1 MGGWEGGTKG
11 ESASLASYVSK
22 RNGRIGEI
30 SPTTDTCRSFLT
42 TPSPLPPS
50 LPTLPPTLLSLPP
63 PHTPQ
68 VCPAGWQPGD
78 KTMKA
83 DPEGSLEYFASGAT
97 EESEVDPLAGGPRVV
112 TAKDGKHLKEL
123 LGKKGKMVLD
133 FVAGWC
139 GKCKQIMPFVNELS
153 ETHAGEVT
161 FVKVDT
167 TEDSLAE
174 AVAEHGVSVLPA
186 FHFFKDGKAF
196 HTPVVGYKKTPL
208 KDAVALLAKN

>member
-1 MGGWEGGTKG
+1 
-11 ESASLASYVSK
+11 LASYVSK
-22 RNGRIGEI
+22 KKGGEEHI
-30 SPTTDTCRSFLT
+30 SVIVRVVPPKARVLTLFLSLSF
-42 TPSPLPPS
+42 PPS
-50 LPTLPPTLLSLPP
+50 HPT
-63 PHTPQ
+63 PHQ
-68 VCPAGWQPGD
+68 VCPAGWKPGD

-123 LGKKGKMVLD
+123 LGKKGKVVLD

-186 FHFFKDGKAF
+186 FHFFKDGKVF
-196 HTPVVGYKKTPL
+196 GTPVVGYKKTPL
-208 KDAVALLAKN
+208 KDAVAALAKK